1 MNRDVQRHFESAEVF
16 LQESEYLLSGG
27 FFRGTV
33 GRAYYAM
40 FHAATA
46 VLLHKGIERSSHRG
60 IISAFGQFITKP
72 GLADPKFHRHLVEAF
87 TLRNDCDYLAP
98 FEAEQSQAGVT
109 LTRAKE
115 FVDICKQLCL

>member
-1 MNRDVQRHFESAEVF
+1 MKPDVQRHIESAEVF
-16 LQESEYLLSGG
+16 LQEGEHLLSGG

-46 VLLHKGIERSSHRG
+46 VLLHNGVERRSHGG

-72 GLADPKFHRHLVEAF
+72 GLADPKFHRYLVEAF
-87 TLRNDCDYLAP
+87 TLRNDCDYLAL
-98 FEAEQSQAGVT
+98 FEAEEPQARTT
-109 LTRAKE
+109 LNRAGE
-115 FVDICKQLCL
+115 FVDIRKQLYL

>member
-1 MNRDVQRHFESAEVF
+1 
-16 LQESEYLLSGG
+16 
-27 FFRGTV
+27 
-33 GRAYYAM
+33 M

-46 VLLHKGIERSSHRG
+46 VLLHKGIERSSHGG

-72 GLADPKFHRHLVEAF
+72 GLVDPKFHRYLVEAF

-98 FEAEQSQAGVT
+98 FQAEESQARAT
-109 LTRAKE
+109 LDRAKE